1 MHNEISSPIPLNEII
16 HGSNQLQR
24 FYTKFNRR
32 PEVVTEEFVME
43 SILKLLGYPF
53 LEQSSGSAG
62 DIDPRES
69 DYTLQADDERILV
82 EAEPLNKRLF
92 DTKEHGVEQVK
103 FNLEKRSFHLFWRL
117 IHIREHRNKAFL
129 IYEHKFMNMLA
140 YS

>member
-1 MHNEISSPIPLNEII
+1 LHNEISSPIPLNEII

-53 LEQSSGSAG
+53 LEQSGGSAG

-69 DYTLQADDERILV
+69 DYTL
-82 EAEPLNKRLF
+82 
-92 DTKEHGVEQVK
+92 T
-103 FNLEKRSFHLFWRL
+103 L
-117 IHIREHRNKAFL
+117 IHYDSQKIILIR
-129 IYEHKFMNMLA
+129 
-140 YS
+140 